1 MILKECGLIP
11 QPHREGVIRMGNDTI
26 RSAAGMAGNCAAVPR
41 RHPAGNVIP
50 LSMVRTGEQVR
61 VRSISGQDETRRFLN
76 KLGFVEDAEVSVVS
90 EMNGNVIVNVKGA
103 RVAISQSMA
112 RRVLTA

>member
-1 MILKECGLIP
+1 MANENTA
-11 QPHREGVIRMGNDTI
+11 VITGRRPLTGNT
-26 RSAAGMAGNCAAVPR
+26 
-41 RHPAGNVIP
+41 IP
-50 LSMVRTGEQVR
+50 LSMIRAGEQVR
-61 VRSISGQDETRRFLN
+61 VRSISGRDATRRFLH

-103 RVAISQSMA
+103 RVAISRSMA

>member
-1 MILKECGLIP
+1 MECMNVAVAAP
-11 QPHREGVIRMGNDTI
+11 AARHRPLG
-26 RSAAGMAGNCAAVPR
+26 SAL
-41 RHPAGNVIP
+41 P
-50 LSMVRTGEQVR
+50 LSMVRAGNRVR
-61 VRSISGQDETRRFLN
+61 VRSISGRDDTRRFLN

-90 EMNGNVIVNVKGA
+90 ETNGNVIVCIKGA